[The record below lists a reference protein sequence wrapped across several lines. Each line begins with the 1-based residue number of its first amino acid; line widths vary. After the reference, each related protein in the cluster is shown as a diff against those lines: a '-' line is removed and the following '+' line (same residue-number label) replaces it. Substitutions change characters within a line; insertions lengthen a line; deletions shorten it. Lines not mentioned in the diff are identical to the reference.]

1 MLLQSVNAAAD
12 VIPGVPLSQKFSGYV
27 GNTSL
32 GEYVNQSDISYYS
45 KILKQYE
52 QNGYKDAEKDIEIK
66 LSDIK
71 NDNGKISLTSYQEKD
86 NVFVWDKTMKTI
98 SFEVDIPESALYQME
113 AEYYVTGDSSNPAVR
128 SIYIDGKTPFTE
140 ATNTVFQRMFVDEGE
155 PVINTI
161 GDETRPKQKETPA
174 WRVTRFV
181 DSTGMATLPFKFYL
195 EKGKHTIKIEYID
208 EDMALSYL
216 KLVVPYNPPSYA
228 EVKAEYQSKGYKA
241 VSSEATVDF
250 QAETTAIEK
259 SDPTLRRETDGDPTV
274 QPRSISTRKLN
285 VIGGSRWKTGAQ
297 SITWSFSV
305 KETGLYKIAVRNQQN
320 FNDGLPSYRQ
330 IAIDG
335 VVPFEELEE
344 YCFPYNRSWR
354 LTELQSEDGEIF
366 EFYLT
371 EGEHTITMTVKY
383 GPMTQVMES
392 INDDTILLSS
402 MIMDIN
408 KITGNDPDPNYDY
421 EFFETIPDLKE
432 NMEALAASLQAKHDY
447 LMEICSQ
454 RPAMASNFNTIIS
467 QLESMIKNP
476 YGIAARIEEL
486 NTAQTNLG
494 TYYLNLQAQ
503 QLTIDYFRVGA
514 VSEVWKNEKASIFAS
529 LYTTFMNFLSS
540 FYKDYDNVGGTLSED
555 VQIKETIEVWV
566 ARGTEWAEII
576 KEMADEDFTP
586 KTGIA
591 IKMNVVPS
599 SQLSA
604 GNVNAIMLSIT
615 SGKAPDVAVGV
626 DATSPVD
633 FAIRDAVVDLSK
645 LSEWDEVKGRFI
657 EEILVPYEYEGGVF
671 AIPETM
677 DFNVLFYRKDIM
689 ADLNLGVPNTREELY
704 KYVLPVLYQNGYDF
718 WYSKDFTQILYQHGG
733 SFYTED
739 GYYSGL
745 DTAEA
750 YDAFVEYCELYTS
763 YGCPTQADFYNRMR
777 SGEIPIGIGN
787 FSVYM
792 KLSVAAPELS
802 GKWGIAPLP
811 GVLREDG
818 TIDRSAGGLTG
829 QGDIIL
835 SGTDK
840 LESSWEFLKWWSS
853 ESVQTDFAREVEAL
867 QGAAARWNTANLAA
881 FENLSW
887 KEEDLNVLK
896 EQWSWAKEKPN
907 VLGGYFTD
915 RYITNAWTTTVISG
929 GDARDALEDAVKAI
943 NRELKMK
950 QEEYGIFVE

>member
-32 GEYVNQSDISYYS
+32 GEYINQSDIAYYS

-52 QNGYKDAEKDIEIK
+52 QNSYKDAEQDIEIK

-71 NDNGKISLTSYQEKD
+71 TDGGKVSLTSYQGKD
-86 NVFVWDKTMKTI
+86 NVLVWDKTMKTI
-98 SFEVDIPESALYQME
+98 SFEVNIPDSALYQIE

-128 SIYIDGKTPFTE
+128 SVYIDGKTPFTE

-216 KLVVPYNPPSYA
+216 KLVVPYNPPAYA
-228 EVKAEYQSKGYKA
+228 EVKAEYQAKGYKA
-241 VSSEATVDF
+241 VSSDATMDF

-259 SDPTLRRETDGDPTV
+259 SDPTLRRETNGDPTV
-274 QPRSISTRKLN
+274 KPRSISNRKLN

-344 YCFPYNRSWR
+344 YCFPYERSWR

-383 GPMTQVMES
+383 GPMTEVMES

-421 EFFETIPDLKE
+421 EFFETIPDLEE
-432 NMEALAASLQAKHDY
+432 NMRALAASLQAKHDY
-447 LMEICSQ
+447 LMEICST

-476 YGIAARIEEL
+476 YGIAARVEEL
-486 NTAQTNLG
+486 NTAQANLG

-503 QLTIDYFRVGA
+503 QLTVDYFRVGA
-514 VSEVWKNEKASIFAS
+514 VSEVWKNEKASIFAN

-633 FAIRDAVVDLSK
+633 FAIRDAVEDLSK
-645 LSEWDEVKGRFI
+645 LNGWDEVKGRFI

-689 ADLNLGVPNTREELY
+689 AELNLGVPNTREELY
-704 KYVLPVLYQNGYDF
+704 KYVLPVLYQNGYEF

-750 YDAFVEYCELYTS
+750 YNAFVEYCELYTS

-792 KLSVAAPELS
+792 KLSVAAPELA

-896 EQWSWAKEKPN
+896 EQWAWAKEKPN

-929 GDARDALEDAVKAI
+929 GDARDALEEAVKAI